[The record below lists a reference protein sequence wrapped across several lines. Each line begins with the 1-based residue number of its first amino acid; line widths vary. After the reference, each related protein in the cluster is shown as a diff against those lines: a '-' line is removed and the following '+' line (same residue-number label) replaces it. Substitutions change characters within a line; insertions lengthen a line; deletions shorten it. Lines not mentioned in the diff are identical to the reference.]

1 MNKLKVCLIG
11 GGSWGTA
18 LGKVLSEKGVRGFL
32 LVRRKD
38 LADNINFRQENP
50 DYLPGIRLPQ
60 EISAT
65 VNAYECFEGAILVIW
80 TIPSHA
86 LRSFF
91 ESLSR
96 EEFELLKSI
105 EHHLLG
111 IKGIDLETGKF
122 PSQILRERLGERS
135 NIYILGGPS
144 FAKEVARGL
153 PTAVVVSAFG
163 NLSTLKWVQET
174 LAHRYFRVYRNDDPV
189 GVECAAALK
198 NVIAIAGGICDGLE
212 LGANARASLIT
223 RGLLELIRVGEVFG
237 AKKETFYGLAGLGD
251 LVLTCTSAL
260 SRNYR
265 LGYLLA
271 KGYSLESALKEIKEV
286 AEGYRTAKVV
296 KEISEKFNLTLP
308 ICSEVYNIL
317 YEKTSV
323 IEALERLL
331 HRELKEE
338 FW

>member
-1 MNKLKVCLIG
+1 MNKLKVCVIG

-18 LGKVLSEKGVRGFL
+18 LGKVLSEKGVKVFL

-38 LADNINFRQENP
+38 LADNINLRHENP

-60 EISAT
+60 EISAS
-65 VNAYECFEGAILVIW
+65 VNAYECFEGATLVIW

-86 LRSFF
+86 LKSFL

-122 PSQILRERLGERS
+122 PSQILRERLGKRS

-144 FAKEVARGL
+144 FAKEVAKGL
-153 PTAVVVSAFG
+153 PTAVVVSTFG

-189 GVECAAALK
+189 GVECAGALK

-271 KGYSLESALKEIKEV
+271 KGYSVESALKEIKEV

-323 IEALERLL
+323 TEALERLL
-331 HRELKEE
+331 RRELKEE